1 MEEYTDSCPN
11 CDSSLLPEARYC
23 STCGQQVLAKKLGMS
38 TFLQQF
44 MSDYFTFDSKFFK
57 SVVPLL
63 FKPGFLTSEF
73 FAGRRVR
80 YITPLRLYI
89 FISIVFF
96 LLLSF
101 SGQSDSNDEVDKL
114 INVYFPRLFF
124 LLLPVFAGILNL
136 LHITKEKNYVVH
148 FLFAAHFHAFLFLTG
163 TIYILISELFGSL
176 NLINVNTYVALAF
189 LLAHL
194 TYLFVAIM
202 NVYKEKI
209 GLVIIK
215 FLALIVVYGIIL
227 TGASLGILLFLTQGE

>member
-1 MEEYTDSCPN
+1 M
-11 CDSSLLPEARYC
+11 
-23 STCGQQVLAKKLGMS
+23 G
-38 TFLQQF
+38 TFLHQF

-57 SVVPLL
+57 SVIPLL
-63 FKPGFLTSEF
+63 FKPGFLTTEF

-101 SGQSDSNDEVDKL
+101 SGQSGGEDEVDKL

-148 FLFAAHFHAFLFLTG
+148 FLFAAHYHAFLFLSG
-163 TIYILISELFGSL
+163 TFYILISQLFESL
-176 NLINVNTYVALAF
+176 DLIVVNTYVALAF

-194 TYLFVAIM
+194 TYLFIAIK
-202 NVYKEKI
+202 NVYGEKI
-209 GLVIIK
+209 GLVILK
-215 FLALIVVYGIIL
+215 FLALVVIYGIIL
-227 TGASLGILLFLTQGE
+227 SAASLGILLFLTQNPLSVKLF